1 MQAVNRVKRL
11 RRGLLWLSVAA
22 LVLGALP
29 LYAISLYNH
38 PYYDDYGFSAKAHQA
53 WRDTGSV
60 GAVLRAA
67 WESAAKTRQSWQ
79 GTYTGTLLSNVQPG
93 IFSERLYFIGTFV
106 LLTAFIACF
115 LYFFSVVMGR
125 LGMDRTGRWTLGCLA
140 VTLMIQFMPDAGE
153 AFFWFN
159 GGIGNTFIYS
169 LMALAAALMV
179 RLAEA
184 KGRAVGLTAAL
195 CVLMVLLG
203 GGSYGGG
210 LLSVCMLA
218 VCLVWMLRVRHPRRW
233 RFAGLTA
240 LLLICFAYSM
250 SAPGNAVR
258 AGVIGYRA
266 SAVKAVLQALYYGV
280 AQMSAY
286 LRPALIAVTLAV
298 LPALYGAAKK
308 SPWRFSHP
316 WLVLGLTGALY
327 CTQMTPPLYAIAS
340 IGAGRIVNTYFISF
354 VALWFPVV
362 YYLAGFAAR
371 RLEAAG
377 RGQLIRPLTARSYGA
392 LLAVSLC
399 LLGMGCLACR
409 PAGEALYGVQN
420 LSGPSAALSI
430 LSGEAARYDAE
441 MTLREEALNDP
452 TQPVVTLS
460 PLTAVPDVFMDDLIV
475 PGAEY
480 DVRPS
485 LAAYYGKEAILIAG
499 EEENADE

>member
-1 MQAVNRVKRL
+1 MQADERVKRV
-11 RRGLLWLSVAA
+11 RRVLLWLSVAA
-22 LVLGALP
+22 LVLGTLP

-38 PYYDDYGFSAKAHQA
+38 PYYDDYGFSADAHQA
-53 WRDTGSV
+53 WSDTGSM

-67 WESAAKTRQSWQ
+67 WESALETRQSWQ

-93 IFSERLYFIGTFV
+93 IFSEQLYFIGTFV

-115 LYFFSVVMGR
+115 LYFFTVVFGR
-125 LGMDRTGRWTLGCLA
+125 LGMDRMGRWTLGCLA

-169 LMALAAALMV
+169 IMALAAALMV
-179 RLAEA
+179 RLAGA

-210 LLSVCMLA
+210 LLSLCMLA
-218 VCLVWMLRVRHPRRW
+218 VALLWMMCTRHPRRW
-233 RFAGLTA
+233 RFVGLTA
-240 LLLICFAYSM
+240 LLLLCFVYNM
-250 SAPGNAVR
+250 SAPGNTVR

-266 SAVKAVLQALYYGV
+266 SAVKAVLQSLYYGV
-280 AQMSAY
+280 AQMGTY
-286 LRPALIAVTLAV
+286 LRLPLIAVTLMA
-298 LPALYGAAKK
+298 LPALYKAAKE

-316 WLVLGLTGALY
+316 WIVLGIMGALY

-340 IGAGRIVNTYFISF
+340 IGAGRIVDTYFISF
-354 VALWFPVV
+354 VVLWLLAV

-371 RLEAAG
+371 RLAATG
-377 RGQLIRPLTARSYGA
+377 RERIARPLTARGYGA

-399 LLGMGCLACR
+399 LLAVGCLACK
-409 PAGEALYGVQN
+409 PEGEALYGVQN
-420 LSGPSAALSI
+420 LNGPSAVLSI

-452 TQPVVTLS
+452 AQPVVTLS

-485 LAAYYGKEAILIAG
+485 LAAYYGKEAIEIAG
-499 EEENADE
+499 EEGAP

>member
-38 PYYDDYGFSAKAHQA
+38 PYYDDYGFSAQAHQA

-115 LYFFSVVMGR
+115 LYFFAVVFGR

-140 VTLMIQFMPDAGE
+140 VTLLIQFMPDAGE

-203 GGSYGGG
+203 
-210 LLSVCMLA
+210 C
-218 VCLVWMLRVRHPRRW
+218 CC
-233 RFAGLTA
+233 TA
-240 LLLICFAYSM
+240 
-250 SAPGNAVR
+250 R
-258 AGVIGYRA
+258 AGRA
-266 SAVKAVLQALYYGV
+266 CARGC
-280 AQMSAY
+280 
-286 LRPALIAVTLAV
+286 TT
-298 LPALYGAAKK
+298 
-308 SPWRFSHP
+308 SP
-316 WLVLGLTGALY
+316 
-327 CTQMTPPLYAIAS
+327 
-340 IGAGRIVNTYFISF
+340 
-354 VALWFPVV
+354 
-362 YYLAGFAAR
+362 
-371 RLEAAG
+371 
-377 RGQLIRPLTARSYGA
+377 
-392 LLAVSLC
+392 
-399 LLGMGCLACR
+399 
-409 PAGEALYGVQN
+409 
-420 LSGPSAALSI
+420 
-430 LSGEAARYDAE
+430 
-441 MTLREEALNDP
+441 
-452 TQPVVTLS
+452 
-460 PLTAVPDVFMDDLIV
+460 
-475 PGAEY
+475 
-480 DVRPS
+480 
-485 LAAYYGKEAILIAG
+485 
-499 EEENADE
+499 

>member
-93 IFSERLYFIGTFV
+93 IFSEQLYFIGTFV

-115 LYFFSVVMGR
+115 LYFFTVVFGR

-159 GGIGNTFIYS
+159 GGIGNTFVYS
-169 LMALAAALMV
+169 LMALAAALM
-179 RLAEA
+179 
-184 KGRAVGLTAAL
+184 
-195 CVLMVLLG
+195 
-203 GGSYGGG
+203 
-210 LLSVCMLA
+210 
-218 VCLVWMLRVRHPRRW
+218 HPRRR

-266 SAVKAVLQALYYGV
+266 PAVKAVLQALYYGV

-354 VALWFPVV
+354 VALWFPAV

-420 LSGPSAALSI
+420 MNGPSAALSI

>member
-1 MQAVNRVKRL
+1 MQADERVKRV

-38 PYYDDYGFSAKAHQA
+38 PYYDDYGFSAQAHQA

-67 WESAAKTRQSWQ
+67 WESALETRQGWQ

-93 IFSERLYFIGTFV
+93 IFSEQLYFIGTFV

-115 LYFFSVVMGR
+115 LCFFSVVMGR

-233 RFAGLTA
+233 RFAGLAA
-240 LLLICFAYSM
+240 LLLLCFAYSM

-266 SAVKAVLQALYYGV
+266 PAVKAVLQALYYGV

-286 LRPALIAVTLAV
+286 LRPALIAVTLAA

-354 VALWFPVV
+354 VALWFPAV

-377 RGQLIRPLTARSYGA
+377 RGQLIRPLTARGYGA

-420 LSGPSAALSI
+420 MNGPSAALSI

-452 TQPVVTLS
+452 AQPVVTLS

>member
-1 MQAVNRVKRL
+1 MQADERVKRV

-67 WESAAKTRQSWQ
+67 WESALETRQGWQ

-93 IFSERLYFIGTFV
+93 IFSEQLYFIGTFV
-106 LLTAFIACF
+106 LLTALIACF
-115 LYFFSVVMGR
+115 LCFFSVVMGR

-159 GGIGNTFIYS
+159 GGIGNTFVYS

-195 CVLMVLLG
+195 CLLMVLLG

-233 RFAGLTA
+233 RFAGLAA
-240 LLLICFAYSM
+240 LLLLCFAYSM

-266 SAVKAVLQALYYGV
+266 PAVKAVLQALYYGV

-286 LRPALIAVTLAV
+286 LRPALIAITLAV
-298 LPALYGAAKK
+298 LPALYRAAQK

-316 WLVLGLTGALY
+316 WLVLGLMGALY
-327 CTQMTPPLYAIAS
+327 CAQMTPPLYSIAS
-340 IGAGRIVNTYFISF
+340 IGAGRIVNTYFVSF
-354 VALWFPVV
+354 VALWFLAV
-362 YYLAGFAAR
+362 YYLAGFAAQ
-371 RLEAAG
+371 RLGA
-377 RGQLIRPLTARSYGA
+377 LSLTARGYGA
-392 LLAVSLC
+392 LLGAALC
-399 LLGMGCLACR
+399 ALALGCLAAK
-409 PAGEALYGVQN
+409 PEGEPLYGVQN
-420 LSGPSAALSI
+420 LSGPSAAISI
-430 LSGEAARYDAE
+430 LSDEAAQYDAE
-441 MTLREEALNDP
+441 MTLREQALNDP
-452 TQPVVTLS
+452 AKPVVTLS
-460 PLTAVPDVFMDDLIV
+460 PLTAVPDVFMDDLIA
-475 PGAEY
+475 PDAAY

-485 LAAYYGKEAILIAG
+485 LEKYYGKEAVLIAG
-499 EEENADE
+499 EEETP

>member
-1 MQAVNRVKRL
+1 MRAENRVEKI
-11 RRGLLWLSVAA
+11 RRALLWLSVAV
-22 LVLGALP
+22 LVLGAVP

-38 PYYDDYGFSAKAHQA
+38 PYYDDYGFSAQAHQA
-53 WRDTGSV
+53 WRNTGSV

-67 WESAAKTRQSWQ
+67 WDSALETRESWQ

-106 LLTAFIACF
+106 LLTALIACF
-115 LYFFSVVMGR
+115 LYFFSVVLGR

-179 RLAEA
+179 RLAGA
-184 KGRAVGLTAAL
+184 KGRAAGLTAAL
-195 CVLMVLLG
+195 CVLMALLG

-210 LLSVCMLA
+210 LFGLCMLA
-218 VCLVWMLRVRHPRRW
+218 VCLVWMMRARHPRRW

-240 LLLICFAYSM
+240 LLLICFVYSM
-250 SAPGNAVR
+250 SAPGNTVR
-258 AGVIGYRA
+258 AGVIGYQT
-266 SAVKAVLQALYYGV
+266 SAVKAVLQSLFYGA
-280 AQMSAY
+280 AQMGTY
-286 LRPALIAVTLAV
+286 LRPELIAVTLAV
-298 LPALYGAAKK
+298 LPALYRAARQ

-316 WLVLGLTGALY
+316 WLVLGLMGALY

-354 VALWFPVV
+354 VALWYLAV

-371 RLEAAG
+371 RLAAAG
-377 RGQLIRPLTARSYGA
+377 RETLARPLTARGYGA

-409 PAGEALYGVQN
+409 PAGEELYGVQN

-430 LSGEAARYDAE
+430 LSGEAAQYDAE

-452 TQPVVTLS
+452 AQPVVTLS

-475 PGAEY
+475 PGSEY

-485 LAAYYGKEAILIAG
+485 LAAYYGKEAIRIAG
-499 EEENADE
+499 EEGTP